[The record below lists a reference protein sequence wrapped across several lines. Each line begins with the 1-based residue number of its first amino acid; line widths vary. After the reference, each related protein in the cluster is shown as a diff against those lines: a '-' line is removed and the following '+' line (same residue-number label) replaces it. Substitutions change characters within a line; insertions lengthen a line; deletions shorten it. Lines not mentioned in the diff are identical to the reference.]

1 MPRTKLKFNT
11 ALDRKQMKIL
21 NDRAGKKIINGRV
34 SDRLKNP
41 TASKISRVSEK
52 MLKSGILEN
61 TADKNPDTLSEKIL
75 SAMGCSIV
83 IEGPLAHKDYS
94 LLQDQT
100 DTETVDNPN
109 KLDIKKFTKIKK
121 QKITIDH
128 IFKNQADSIFKLDTD
143 FANNYK
149 QKVNKEIKLVK
160 KAPTVQITNFVVKAI
175 DLSLNTPNVRAVRA
189 FKEI

>member
-1 MPRTKLKFNT
+1 MARTKLKFNT
-11 ALDRKQMKIL
+11 ALDKKQMSIL
-21 NDRAGKKIINGRV
+21 SDRAGKKIINGRI

-41 TASKISRVSEK
+41 TSSKISRVSEK

-61 TADKNPDTLSEKIL
+61 TQDKNPDTLSEKIL

-83 IEGPLAHKDYS
+83 TNGPLAHRDYS
-94 LLQDQT
+94 LLEDQT

-128 IFKNQADSIFKLDTD
+128 IFKNQTDSIFKLDTD

-149 QKVNKEIKLVK
+149 VKLNKQLNFVK
-160 KAPTVQITNFVVKAI
+160 KAPTAEITNFVVKAV
-175 DLSLNTPNVRAVRA
+175 DLSLNTPNVSAVRA

>member
-1 MPRTKLKFNT
+1 MARTKLKFNT
-11 ALDRKQMKIL
+11 ALDKKQMSIL
-21 NDRAGKKIINGRV
+21 SDRAGKKIINGRI

-41 TASKISRVSEK
+41 TSSKISRVSEK

-61 TADKNPDTLSEKIL
+61 TEDKNPNTLSEKIL

-83 IEGPLAHKDYS
+83 TSGPLTDRDYS
-94 LLQDQT
+94 LLEDQT
-100 DTETVDNPN
+100 DTETVENPN
-109 KLDIKKFTKIKK
+109 KLDIKKFIKIKK

-128 IFKNQADSIFKLDTD
+128 IFKNQTDSIFKLDTD

-149 QKVNKEIKLVK
+149 QKVDKQLNFVK
-160 KAPTVQITNFVVKAI
+160 KAPTAEITNFVVKAV
-175 DLSLNTPNVRAVRA
+175 DLSLNTPNVSAVRA